1 MLIFESV
8 KYLLVVKASL
18 QNSDFLM
25 ELFSSMWW
33 AWVWK
38 GASRCLTCTVGNICR
53 SAQIFTCHSS
63 HLKLVHG
70 PRFEAREGVAGLVLH
85 HFRVTV
91 APEVRADFEGV
102 VERCSFEGRPPGERD
117 EVLIKGADHDI
128 SRWQR
133 HWPTVPKTEEPK
145 QKKN

>member
-8 KYLLVVKASL
+8 KYLLVIKTSL
-18 QNSDFLM
+18 QNQGYLM
-25 ELFSSMWW
+25 ELFSSVWW

-38 GASRCLTCTVGNICR
+38 EASRCLTCTVENVCR
-53 SAQIFTCHSS
+53 SAQLFACHSS
-63 HLKLVHG
+63 HLEPVPG
-70 PRFEAREGVAGLVLH
+70 PRFEAREGVARLFLH

-102 VERCSFEGRPPGERD
+102 RERCSIDGRPPGERD
-117 EVLIKGADHDI
+117 VVLIKGADGNI

-133 HWPTVPKTEEPK
+133 HWPTFKRRK
-145 QKKN
+145 QNKNE